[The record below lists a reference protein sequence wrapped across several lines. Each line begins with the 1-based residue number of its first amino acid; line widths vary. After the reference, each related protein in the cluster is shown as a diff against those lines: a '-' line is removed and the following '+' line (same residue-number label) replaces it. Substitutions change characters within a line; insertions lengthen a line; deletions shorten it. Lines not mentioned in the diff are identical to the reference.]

1 MKIIKGPIVKW
12 YLLIIILLI
21 GSLSMNSCRKMRYKR
36 MIKKR
41 RASNHKYKKHRG
53 PYQRKLRK
61 KAVTTNS
68 SYYIKHKRN
77 YRRRPW
83 YEH

>member
-1 MKIIKGPIVKW
+1 
-12 YLLIIILLI
+12 
-21 GSLSMNSCRKMRYKR
+21 

-41 RASNHKYKKHRG
+41 RAGNRKHKKHRG
-53 PYQRKLRK
+53 PYQRKLK
-61 KAVTTNS
+61 KRAVTTNS